1 VTGIVWVVQITS
13 PVFRF
18 HHKSGSSN
26 RERTVNTAST
36 SKMLASIAGKEKTF
50 RTITGGTE

>member
-1 VTGIVWVVQITS
+1 VWVVQMTS

-26 RERTVNTAST
+26 RERTVNNAST
-36 SKMLASIAGKEKTF
+36 NKMLVSIAGKEKTF
-50 RTITGGTE
+50 RTIKGGTE